1 MPAYASATATSSMAI
16 IAPVGRLF
24 PQRRRVENGFSCK
37 ATLPFP
43 GEAATDGKRPGARR
57 EAKLR
62 PPIRPSAFLAG
73 THRPRASVF
82 HPPPYRCSQSYTLSD
97 SLLSQE
103 RAFHIC
109 GKPQSPILLLFHR
122 AFLCQSSPFQISQRF
137 YVKFTVHL
145 SAASSCKSAFFRK
158 KRFQFLRSRRPR
170 HFIPRALLFRRKDPL
185 SSPIRHIQI
194 KNK

>member
-1 MPAYASATATSSMAI
+1 MACNTGSSLLGTCFHVRTLQTSNYNNRKRIFLQSHASFPRRSGDGWKTTGR
-16 IAPVGRLF
+16 APR
-24 PQRRRVENGFSCK
+24 NK
-37 ATLPFP
+37 ASPS
-43 GEAATDGKRPGARR
+43 D
-57 EAKLR
+57 
-62 PPIRPSAFLAG
+62 PPIGFFKPERIGRARLSSILRRIAALSRIPCRTVFCLRSGPSISAES
-73 THRPRASVF
+73 P
-82 HPPPYRCSQSYTLSD
+82 
-97 SLLSQE
+97 SLL
-103 RAFHIC
+103 FYYYI
-109 GKPQSPILLLFHR
+109 HR
-122 AFLCQSSPFQISQRF
+122 AISCQSSPFQISQRF